1 MAVQRQYPYNQFNF
15 QVKFGS
21 TQASFQEVSG
31 LGMEI
36 HVAEYRS
43 GDNSGNATSNAP
55 IKVIGLSKYNDVTF
69 KRGVI
74 GDITT
79 LYTWFNNA
87 AQGRGPTGS
96 GSINASNGGV
106 TVTINL
112 MDDTNTGTPV
122 QTWVLT
128 NARPMKLTGPT
139 FNGKATDV
147 AIEELVLFTEGVT
160 QS

>member
-21 TQASFQEVSG
+21 TQASFQEIAG

-36 HVAEYRS
+36 HVAEYRA
-43 GDNSGNATSNAP
+43 GDGSGNGNSP
-55 IKVIGLSKYNDVTF
+55 IKVTGLSKYADVTF

-79 LYTWFNNA
+79 LYGWFASISGGAGNA
-87 AQGRGPTGS
+87 P
-96 GSINASNGGV
+96 NGGV
-106 TVTINL
+106 TITINL
-112 MDDTNTGTPV
+112 MDDSNANAV
-122 QTWVLT
+122 QTWVLKNT
-128 NARPMKLTGPT
+128 RCIKVNGPP

-147 AIEELVLFTEGVT
+147 AIEELVVLTEGVT

>member
-36 HVAEYRS
+36 HMAEYRS
-43 GDNSGNATSNAP
+43 GDRTDNSP
-55 IKVIGLSKYNDVTF
+55 IKVTGLSKYNDVTF

-79 LYTWFNNA
+79 LYAWF
-87 AQGRGPTGS
+87 RSIS
-96 GSINASNGGV
+96 GGAGNASNGGV

-112 MDDTNTGTPV
+112 MDDTNTGTAV
-122 QTWVLT
+122 QTWVLA
-128 NARPMKLTGPT
+128 NARPIKLTGPS

-147 AIEELVLFTEGVT
+147 AIEELVLITEGIT

>member
-1 MAVQRQYPYNQFNF
+1 MAVLHQYPYNQFNF

-43 GDNSGNATSNAP
+43 GDRLDNSP
-55 IKVIGLSKYNDVTF
+55 IKVTGLTKYNDVTL
-69 KRGVI
+69 KRGVV
-74 GDITT
+74 GDPTT
-79 LYTWFNNA
+79 LYAWFA
-87 AQGRGPTGS
+87 SVS
-96 GSINASNGGV
+96 GGAGNASNGGQ

-112 MDDTNTGTPV
+112 MDDTNTTAV
-122 QTWVLT
+122 QTWVLA
-128 NARPMKLTGPT
+128 NARPIKLTGPT

-147 AIEELVLFTEGVT
+147 AIEELVLLTEGVT

>member
-1 MAVQRQYPYNQFNF
+1 MAVKREYPYNQFNF
-15 QVKFGS
+15 QVKFGQTS
-21 TQASFQEVSG
+21 ASFQEVSG

-43 GDNSGNATSNAP
+43 GDRTENSP
-55 IKVIGLSKYNDVTF
+55 IKVTGLTKHNDVSF

-74 GDITT
+74 GNVTD
-79 LYTWFNNA
+79 LYPWVTSTS
-87 AQGRGPTGS
+87 QGAG
-96 GSINASNGGV
+96 NASNGGV

-112 MDDTNTGTPV
+112 MDDTNTTVV
-122 QTWVLT
+122 QTWVLA
-128 NARPMKLTGPT
+128 NARPIKLTGPA

-147 AIEELVLFTEGVT
+147 AIEELHLIHEGMT

>member
-36 HVAEYRS
+36 HVSEYRT
-43 GDNSGNATSNAP
+43 GDRTDNSP
-55 IKVIGLSKYNDVTF
+55 IKFLGLTKHSDVTF

-74 GDITT
+74 GDPTT
-79 LYTWFNNA
+79 LYGWFSSM
-87 AQGRGPTGS
+87 S
-96 GSINASNGGV
+96 GGAGNASNAGM

-112 MDDTNTGTPV
+112 MDDTNSGTAV
-122 QTWVLT
+122 QTWVLA
-128 NARPMKLTGPT
+128 NARPIKLTGPT

-147 AIEELVLFTEGVT
+147 AIEELVLTTEGIT
-160 QS
+160 QN

>member
-43 GDNSGNATSNAP
+43 GDHPDNSP
-55 IKVIGLSKYNDVTF
+55 IKVTGLTKYNDVTF
-69 KRGVI
+69 KRGVV
-74 GDITT
+74 GDPTT
-79 LYTWFNNA
+79 LYAWFA
-87 AQGRGPTGS
+87 SVS
-96 GSINASNGGV
+96 GGAGNASNGGQ

-122 QTWVLT
+122 QTWVLA
-128 NARPMKLTGPT
+128 NARSTKITGPT

-147 AIEELVLFTEGVT
+147 AIEEVVLTCEGIT

>member
-1 MAVQRQYPYNQFNF
+1 MAVSRQYPYNQFNF

-36 HVAEYRS
+36 HVMEYRS
-43 GDNSGNATSNAP
+43 GDRLDNSP
-55 IKVIGLSKYNDVTF
+55 IKVTGLTKYNDPTF

-74 GDITT
+74 GDIST
-79 LYTWFNNA
+79 LYDWFA
-87 AQGRGPTGS
+87 SIS
-96 GSINASNGGV
+96 GGAGNASNGGV

-112 MDDTNTGTPV
+112 MDDTNTNAV
-122 QTWVLT
+122 QTWTLT
-128 NARPMKLTGPT
+128 NARPIKLTGPT

-147 AIEELVLFTEGVT
+147 AIEELVLTCEGIT

>member
-1 MAVQRQYPYNQFNF
+1 MAVQRPYPYNQFNF

-36 HVAEYRS
+36 HVAEYRT
-43 GDNSGNATSNAP
+43 GDRKDNSP
-55 IKVIGLSKYNDVTF
+55 MKVTGLTKYNDVTF
-69 KRGVI
+69 KRGVV
-74 GDITT
+74 GDLTT
-79 LYTWFNNA
+79 LYAWFSSISGGAGNA
-87 AQGRGPTGS
+87 PT
-96 GSINASNGGV
+96 GGV

-112 MDDTNTGTPV
+112 MDDTNTTIV
-122 QTWVLT
+122 QTWVLA

-147 AIEELVLFTEGVT
+147 AIEELVLLTEGIT

>member
-36 HVAEYRS
+36 HMAEYRS
-43 GDNSGNATSNAP
+43 GDRTENST
-55 IKVIGLSKYNDVTF
+55 IKVLGLTKHMDVTF

-74 GDITT
+74 GEPAT
-79 LYTWFNNA
+79 LYGWFKTMSDGAGNSPNA
-87 AQGRGPTGS
+87 GM
-96 GSINASNGGV
+96 

-112 MDDTNTGTPV
+112 MDDANAAVV
-122 QTWVLT
+122 QTWVLA
-128 NARPMKLTGPT
+128 NARPIKLTGPA

-147 AIEELVLFTEGVT
+147 AIEELVVLTEGIT

>member
-15 QVKFGS
+15 QVKFGT
-21 TQASFQEVSG
+21 TQASFQDVGG
-31 LGMEI
+31 LSADI

-43 GDNSGNATSNAP
+43 GDRADNSP
-55 IKVIGLSKYNDVTF
+55 VKVTGLTKYSDVTF

-74 GDITT
+74 GDPTT
-79 LYTWFNNA
+79 LYKWWA
-87 AQGRGPTGS
+87 SVSAGS
-96 GSINASNGGV
+96 GNAPNGGV
-106 TVTINL
+106 SVTINL
-112 MDDTNTGTPV
+112 MDDTNTNVV

-128 NARPMKLTGPT
+128 NARPIKLTGPT

-147 AIEELVLFTEGVT
+147 AIEELVLISEGIT

>member
-31 LGMEI
+31 LGMEV

-43 GDNSGNATSNAP
+43 GDRTENSP
-55 IKVIGLSKYNDVTF
+55 IKVTGLTKHNDVTF
-69 KRGVI
+69 KRGVV
-74 GDITT
+74 GDIST
-79 LYTWFNNA
+79 LYAWFA
-87 AQGRGPTGS
+87 SISS
-96 GSINASNGGV
+96 GAGNASTGGQ

-112 MDDTNTGTPV
+112 MDDTNTAPV

-128 NARPMKLTGPT
+128 NARPIKLTGPT

-147 AIEELVLFTEGVT
+147 AIEELVVLTEGIT

>member
-15 QVKFGS
+15 QVKFDN

-36 HVAEYRS
+36 HVMEYRS
-43 GDNSGNATSNAP
+43 GDRSDNSP
-55 IKVIGLSKYNDVTF
+55 IKVTGLTKYNDTTF

-79 LYTWFNNA
+79 LYDWFARVSSGRAGNA
-87 AQGRGPTGS
+87 P
-96 GSINASNGGV
+96 NGGK

-112 MDDTNTGTPV
+112 MDDGNSTAV

-128 NARPMKLTGPT
+128 NARPIKLTGPT
-139 FNGKATDV
+139 FSGKATDV
-147 AIEELVLFTEGVT
+147 AIEELVLTSEGIT

>member
-1 MAVQRQYPYNQFNF
+1 MAAKREYPYNQFNF
-15 QVKFGS
+15 QVKFAK

-36 HVAEYRS
+36 HMAEYRS
-43 GDNSGNATSNAP
+43 GDRQANST
-55 IKVIGLSKYNDVTF
+55 IKVTGLTKHNDVTF

-79 LYTWFNNA
+79 LYTWF
-87 AQGRGPTGS
+87 AQVSAGAG
-96 GSINASNGGV
+96 NASNGGV

-112 MDDTNTGTPV
+112 MDDANANVV
-122 QTWVLT
+122 QTWVLA
-128 NARPMKLTGPT
+128 NARPVKLTGPA

-147 AIEELVLFTEGVT
+147 AIEELVVLTEGIT

>member
-43 GDNSGNATSNAP
+43 GDRAANST
-55 IKVIGLSKYNDVTF
+55 IKVTGLTKYNDVTF

-74 GDITT
+74 GDPST
-79 LYTWFNNA
+79 LYGWFSSI
-87 AQGRGPTGS
+87 S
-96 GSINASNGGV
+96 GGAGNASNGGV

-112 MDDTNTGTPV
+112 MDDTNTGTAV
-122 QTWVLT
+122 QTWVLA
-128 NARPMKLTGPT
+128 NARPTKLTGPT

-147 AIEELVLFTEGVT
+147 AIEELVLICEGIT

>member
-1 MAVQRQYPYNQFNF
+1 MAVSRQYPYNQFNF

-36 HVAEYRS
+36 HVMEYRS
-43 GDNSGNATSNAP
+43 GDRPDNSP
-55 IKVIGLSKYNDVTF
+55 IKVTGLTKYNDVTF

-74 GDITT
+74 GDIST
-79 LYTWFNNA
+79 LYGWFASISGGAGNA
-87 AQGRGPTGS
+87 P
-96 GSINASNGGV
+96 NGGV

-112 MDDTNTGTPV
+112 MDDTNTTVV
-122 QTWVLT
+122 QTWTGT
-128 NARPMKLTGPT
+128 NGRCTKLTGPG
-139 FNGKATDV
+139 FNGKGTDV
-147 AIEELVLFTEGVT
+147 AIEELVVVFEGMT

>member
-43 GDNSGNATSNAP
+43 GDRTQNST
-55 IKVIGLSKYNDVTF
+55 IKVLGLTKHSDITL

-79 LYTWFNNA
+79 LYGWFESMSGGAGNA
-87 AQGRGPTGS
+87 P
-96 GSINASNGGV
+96 NAGV

-112 MDDTNTGTPV
+112 MDDTNAGTAV
-122 QTWVLT
+122 QTWVLA
-128 NARPMKLTGPT
+128 NARPIKLTGPA

-147 AIEELVLFTEGVT
+147 AIEELVLATEGIT